1 MNLNELEL
9 FVEEEESVNP
19 FSEDEGGIDGLL
31 NANITCYTNGLQ
43 VESII
48 SSLNTDYYLIPK
60 FQRKFVWNK
69 TQVSYLALSIIKSIP
84 IPPLY
89 LYVDRKKQVLL
100 DGQQRATAIFLYFN
114 DLFYASSDPRYRKK
128 INFGAVSELNNRIN
142 ELKISQSEIAD
153 QLLNETLSRQKRKE
167 LKDQLNLSKKQTK
180 ELEKKL
186 KNEYGLV
193 KSSFSIKD
201 ETGDEKE
208 ISFSKFDKDS
218 QNFLLRKRMDIT
230 IVECR
235 NERPQRTYANIFKLL
250 NSGGKLLGAQE
261 IRNGIYWETKLY
273 EDLYTFNESNAVWR
287 KIYGKLSMYSKDMEI
302 LLKILSLNFYSV
314 VVNNEIKIN
323 YNGTFSW
330 SNIMEGYSN
339 LCMDFSEEEVKQEIG
354 FLEKFFSKI
363 QIDEESKKCKKV
375 AVVEAVFV
383 ASCKLNLL
391 CESWH
396 IEFDWIRSLEG
407 TDEFINVL
415 SSKGNVEN
423 RLTKAYR
430 LVKEKYNV

>member
-186 KNEYGLV
+186 KN
-193 KSSFSIKD
+193 
-201 ETGDEKE
+201 
-208 ISFSKFDKDS
+208 
-218 QNFLLRKRMDIT
+218 MD
-230 IVECR
+230 
-235 NERPQRTYANIFKLL
+235 
-250 NSGGKLLGAQE
+250 
-261 IRNGIYWETKLY
+261 W
-273 EDLYTFNESNAVWR
+273 
-287 KIYGKLSMYSKDMEI
+287 
-302 LLKILSLNFYSV
+302 
-314 VVNNEIKIN
+314 
-323 YNGTFSW
+323 
-330 SNIMEGYSN
+330 
-339 LCMDFSEEEVKQEIG
+339 
-354 FLEKFFSKI
+354 
-363 QIDEESKKCKKV
+363 
-375 AVVEAVFV
+375 
-383 ASCKLNLL
+383 
-391 CESWH
+391 
-396 IEFDWIRSLEG
+396 
-407 TDEFINVL
+407 
-415 SSKGNVEN
+415 
-423 RLTKAYR
+423 
-430 LVKEKYNV
+430 